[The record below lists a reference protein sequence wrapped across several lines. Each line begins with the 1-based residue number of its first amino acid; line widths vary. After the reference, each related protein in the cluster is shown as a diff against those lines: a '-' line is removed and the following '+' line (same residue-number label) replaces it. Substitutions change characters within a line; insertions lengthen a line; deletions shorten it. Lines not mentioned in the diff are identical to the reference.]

1 MLEGREGARYKF
13 FWSGSEEGVSGVG
26 ILVAE
31 RWIESVIEVR
41 RVSERLLVVRVAIGS
56 SVLNVV
62 CAYAPQVGR
71 SHEEKEEFLV
81 MFGKTLD
88 GISEM
93 ERLVVGG
100 DFNCHVGAAVE
111 GYEGVHGG
119 HGFGQRN
126 VEGEMLLEM
135 AGALGL
141 VVVNTWFRKHDSQLV
156 TYESGEAR
164 TVVDYVLVRRKEWAM
179 VRDAKVIPGEPVFLQ
194 HRLVVCVL
202 EVQECIRQ
210 RKQVFVSRCKV
221 WRLRE
226 EGVRRRFGEQVEAS
240 AAGRKDSDSDVEGVW
255 NGLKTCLLEVAE
267 DVCGRTKGRSRHR
280 ETWWWNDEVAN
291 AVEVKRSLYRVWRKR
306 KTRKSETVPRR
317 REVGSPTAAPSTG
330 SGGRERD
337 RAHQVRQ
344 RLAHVLAGAIA
355 LQEIPVGDEHDAH
368 LVDARAGVVEERERG
383 ERPRAQGRPVR
394 VRVGRARRI
403 DVRRIERLDHAGA
416 RAGREAERR
425 DVHEVGVVR
434 EQPAVAGDERVVAG
448 VVEDRIARVQ
458 GHVAADEDEL
468 VPQRDGT
475 DLHLDDRPELR
486 LTAEGRI
493 VAPERLTQAERA
505 VGERGE
511 RRRERLHVAEQAVE
525 ADEVV
530 ARPELQNRQWLDLD
544 GPSEPP
550 DGRAEARLERDSDAA
565 VAPQRIGPVV
575 EAISVAEGEL
585 VFETERVHARR
596 EDVRVD
602 EPVARR
608 QIIVRT
614 GLGRRCSAGRGQHGD
629 EGHRGNKA
637 LEGTAAEHRGR
648 RVGAGNGG
656 SGAGDDSTPRKA

>member
-1 MLEGREGARYKF
+1 MSARRRLDFCCLQETRWKGGSAKMLEGREGARYKF

-31 RWIESVIEVR
+31 RWIESVIEVQ
-41 RVSERLLVVRVAIGS
+41 RVSERLLVVRVAVGS

-71 SHEEKEEFLV
+71 SYEEKEEFLV

-93 ERLVVGG
+93 ERMVVGG

-141 VVVNTWFRKHDSQLV
+141 VVVNTWFRKPDSQLV

-194 HRLVVCVL
+194 HRLVICVL
-202 EVQECIRQ
+202 EVQECIRK

-267 DVCGRTKGRSRHR
+267 DVCGRTKGRPRHR

-306 KTRKSETVPRR
+306 KTRKSET
-317 REVGSPTAAPSTG
+317 EYLTAK
-330 SGGRERD
+330 
-337 RAHQVRQ
+337 RAAKKAVHK
-344 RLAHVLAGAIA
+344 
-355 LQEIPVGDEHDAH
+355 
-368 LVDARAGVVEERERG
+368 
-383 ERPRAQGRPVR
+383 AQ
-394 VRVGRARRI
+394 
-403 DVRRIERLDHAGA
+403 
-416 RAGREAERR
+416 
-425 DVHEVGVVR
+425 
-434 EQPAVAGDERVVAG
+434 
-448 VVEDRIARVQ
+448 EDRK
-458 GHVAADEDEL
+458 DE
-468 VPQRDGT
+468 
-475 DLHLDDRPELR
+475 
-486 LTAEGRI
+486 AC
-493 VAPERLTQAERA
+493 
-505 VGERGE
+505 GE
-511 RRRERLHVAEQAVE
+511 A
-525 ADEVV
+525 
-530 ARPELQNRQWLDLD
+530 
-544 GPSEPP
+544 
-550 DGRAEARLERDSDAA
+550 
-565 VAPQRIGPVV
+565 
-575 EAISVAEGEL
+575 
-585 VFETERVHARR
+585 
-596 EDVRVD
+596 
-602 EPVARR
+602 
-608 QIIVRT
+608 
-614 GLGRRCSAGRGQHGD
+614 
-629 EGHRGNKA
+629 
-637 LEGTAAEHRGR
+637 
-648 RVGAGNGG
+648 
-656 SGAGDDSTPRKA
+656 